1 MVSDVDTGDIL
12 TMVSNP
18 SYSLDIYRGETSDG
32 DWDSLLKDE
41 NKPIINRTISGL
53 YPPGS
58 SFKLI
63 TAFNLVEDGLLDPE
77 DSLMCTGSYTPLEV
91 QILLSVGKRMDMV

>member
-1 MVSDVDTGDIL
+1 M
-12 TMVSNP
+12 
-18 SYSLDIYRGETSDG
+18 
-32 DWDSLLKDE
+32 LKDE

-63 TAFNLVEDGLLDPE
+63 TAFNLIEDGLLDPE
-77 DSLMCTGSYTPLEV
+77 DSLMCTGSYTPPGSSNTFNCWKEDGHGLVDLNKAIAQSCNVYFYETV
-91 QILLSVGKRMDMV
+91 QLIKLAEWANTA